1 MSLFEDGSTFSFWAG
16 GHQVY
21 GVCVIMANLIVL
33 KMENSFNLWNDL
45 IMVGHIAFFYV
56 SVYYYQEFM
65 DESMVYKFW
74 WEFIGNRTLWLGVF
88 LCIFSIITLDN
99 ILRTSIDTIRAILK
113 DGIKPSTLLQ
123 RAEKQRQAVHFAS
136 TLPATSQE
144 VKSGFNMARI

>member
-99 ILRTSIDTIRAILK
+99 ILRTSIDTIRAILNYCN
-113 DGIKPSTLLQ
+113 P
-123 RAEKQRQAVHFAS
+123 FAS
-136 TLPATSQE
+136 SKGYRQ
-144 VKSGFNMARI
+144 FD